1 MNNNENQQS
10 SISQNKEIL
19 KYLREGNK
27 ITPLEAL
34 NLFGCLRL
42 GARIFDLKEQGHNIE
57 TKRVTLGNGKRVAE
71 YQLIKDE

>member
-19 KYLREGNK
+19 KYLQTGNK

-34 NLFGCLRL
+34 NLFGCFRL
-42 GARIFDLKEQGHNIE
+42 GARIFELKEQGHNIE
-57 TKRVTLGNGKRVAE
+57 TKRITLSNGKRVAE
-71 YQLIKDE
+71 YQLIKD